1 MELDEFKSLW
11 LRDEA
16 KLDKMIRLN
25 LSTLGA
31 IQEQKVRSILKPL
44 YWQRTIELVL
54 HTAAIVLLGLFCRR
68 HGGVGAYRLSAYML
82 LLLYG
87 LLFTHCWNQ
96 LRSLWRIR
104 HGKDVVSI
112 QSALAKIRSGNLTWV
127 RLSVLMIPAML
138 SFPVVVPQGLRDLGW
153 NLFGNFDILR
163 ATSGHWWASEA
174 IAFIILIPLGVWF
187 YGTVDHNHIQ
197 KSWVR
202 RLIDGAAGKSVLK
215 AMVCL
220 KELEDLQRGQ

>member
-16 KLDKMIRLN
+16 KLDKIIRLS

-31 IQEQKVRSILKPL
+31 IQEQKVRSVLKPL
-44 YWQRTIELVL
+44 YWQRAIELVF
-54 HTAAIVLLGLFCRR
+54 HAAAIVLLGLFCWR
-68 HGGVGAYRLSAYML
+68 HGGGGAYSLSAYML

-87 LLFTHCWNQ
+87 LLIIHCWNQ
-96 LRSLWRIR
+96 LRSLWGIR

-112 QSALAKIRSGNLTWV
+112 QSALAKIRSSSLAWV
-127 RLSVLMIPAML
+127 RLSILMIPAML

-153 NLFGNFDILR
+153 NLFGKFDIVR
-163 ATSGHWWASEA
+163 DTNGHWWASEA
-174 IAFIILIPLGVWF
+174 VAFIILIPLGTWF
-187 YGTVDHNHIQ
+187 YGMVNHNHIQ

-202 RLIDGAAGKSVLK
+202 KLIEGAAGKSVLK

-220 KELEDLQRGQ
+220 KELEDLQQGK

>member
-16 KLDKMIRLN
+16 KLDKIIRLS
-25 LSTLGA
+25 LSTLRA
-31 IQEQKVRSILKPL
+31 IQEQKIRSALKPL

-54 HTAAIVLLGLFCRR
+54 HATAIVLLGLFCMR
-68 HGGVGAYRLSAYML
+68 HGGGGAYSLSAYML

-87 LLFTHCWNQ
+87 LLFIHSWNQ

-127 RLSVLMIPAML
+127 RLSILMIPAML

-153 NLFGNFDILR
+153 NLFGNFDIMR
-163 ATSGHWWASEA
+163 ATDGHWRASEA
-174 IAFIILIPLGVWF
+174 VAFIILIPLGTWF
-187 YGTVDHNHIQ
+187 YRTVNHHHIQ

-202 RLIDGAAGKSVLK
+202 KLIDGAAGKSVLK
-215 AMVCL
+215 AMASL
-220 KELEDLQRGQ
+220 KELEDLQQGK